1 MPPVTGTRINA
12 RFNEDGAVVGILWRK
27 IAHAKALW
35 LIEGAQYA
43 AKPLSDGEAE
53 LRTQPHF
60 T

>member
-43 AKPLSDGEAE
+43 AKPLSDGEG
-53 LRTQPHF
+53 
-60 T
+60 